1 MKRRE
6 KRELKERHF
15 KVNETVYE
23 ASKIMDDKTAGK
35 FFKSICDYAFNG
47 KVYAGND
54 VTIKSNFLLV
64 KRILDGQAKDRAYGK
79 IGAEKSKELRK
90 QRQEEAAIKQ
100 VILGCDIA
108 EGIGELL
115 SKLDESDKK

>member
-1 MKRRE
+1 MKE
-6 KRELKERHF
+6 KHF
-15 KVNETVYE
+15 KVNETIFE
-23 ASKIMDDKTAGK
+23 ATKIMDDRTAGR
-35 FFKSICDYAFNG
+35 FFKAVCDYAFNG

-54 VTIKSNFLLV
+54 VTIKTNFLLV

-79 IGAEKSKELRK
+79 IGAEKKKELRR
-90 QRQEEAAIKQ
+90 QNQEEAALKQ
-100 VILGCDIA
+100 MIVGCGIA

>member
-15 KVNETVYE
+15 KVNETIFE
-23 ASKIMDDKTAGK
+23 ATKTMDDKTAGK

-47 KVYAGND
+47 KDYAGNN
-54 VTIKSNFLLV
+54 VVIKSNFLLV

-79 IGAEKSKELRK
+79 IGAEKKKELRRQNQEAVALK
-90 QRQEEAAIKQ
+90 QMI
-100 VILGCDIA
+100 VGCGIA

>member
-1 MKRRE
+1 MKE
-6 KRELKERHF
+6 KSF
-15 KVNETVYE
+15 KVNETVFE

-100 VILGCDIA
+100 VILGCGIA

>member
-15 KVNETVYE
+15 KVNETIFE
-23 ASKIMDDKTAGK
+23 ATKTMDDKTAGR

-47 KVYAGND
+47 KAYDGNN
-54 VTIKSNFLLV
+54 VVIKSNFLLV

-79 IGAEKSKELRK
+79 IGAEKKKELRRQNQEAVALK
-90 QRQEEAAIKQ
+90 QMI
-100 VILGCDIA
+100 VGCGIA

>member
-15 KVNETVYE
+15 KVNETMHE

-35 FFKSICDYAFNG
+35 FFKSICEYAFSG
-47 KVYAGND
+47 KEYAGND

-100 VILGCDIA
+100 VILGCGIA